1 MKAGGPASFLG
12 TAWPLFLP
20 PRTKGTVGVEKA
32 LNAAHL
38 CCTRGEMEPGW
49 QGGPSRSRST
59 RVQNPSPLCAGCGD
73 RLRAWWE
80 SGIVKGKGPSGAA
93 KLEEEAFPAAI
104 WSGSARGPPC
114 PSVQSASLSPHPP
127 ACVRRLQ
134 GEMDLGVAG
143 LVWGGS
149 PSGLRRPQCF
159 LSVLALVLSCPGHV
173 LPSCRGLSWSSEA
186 RVPRVPAPAP
196 SGAAQGSAAW
206 PPHQAPNGAPGG
218 SWQCFCSAFL
228 TPPRTVCAGP
238 VVLVCLVSLSADRC
252 TGSEVCHVGF
262 AGASK
267 RA

>member
-59 RVQNPSPLCAGCGD
+59 CVQNPSSLCAGCGD

-80 SGIVKGKGPSGAA
+80 SGIIKGKGPSGAA

-114 PSVQSASLSPHPP
+114 PLRPECLLEPTPP

-159 LSVLALVLSCPGHV
+159 LSVLAPVLSWPRSPPLVPGSVLVLRSQRTQGAGPG
-173 LPSCRGLSWSSEA
+173 PFRGSSRIRGVA
-186 RVPRVPAPAP
+186 
-196 SGAAQGSAAW
+196 
-206 PPHQAPNGAPGG
+206 
-218 SWQCFCSAFL
+218 
-228 TPPRTVCAGP
+228 TPPGPQRGPGWFLAVFLLRLPHPASHPVCRT
-238 VVLVCLVSLSADRC
+238 R
-252 TGSEVCHVGF
+252 GF
-262 AGASK
+262 GVFGFPF
-267 RA
+267 R